1 MRRNKVNQVPSPKI
15 VADDDRW
22 RARDD
27 LNTLKRAAE
36 IQGDR
41 NRYAAA
47 RAEGKRE
54 IKAVEKVVS
63 KSRGRKA

>member
-1 MRRNKVNQVPSPKI
+1 MPRKSNKIPSPAT

-41 NRYAAA
+41 TRYAAA

-54 IKAVEKVVS
+54 IKSVEKVVAGP
-63 KSRGRKA
+63 KRGRKA

>member
-1 MRRNKVNQVPSPKI
+1 MRRRSKTIPSPPV